1 MGLPQYR
8 AQWRKWKEAG
18 VVGAVEQQERAEV
31 GLEAGV
37 SQCMMGALSQMRDY
51 TLSPKSKG
59 T

>member
-1 MGLPQYR
+1 M
-8 AQWRKWKEAG
+8 
-18 VVGAVEQQERAEV
+18 VGAVEQEERAEV

-37 SQCMMGALSQMRDY
+37 SQCMKGPLSQVRDC